1 MDAEGP
7 SGIFRDL
14 QSSRRGDGLVPIDLP
29 KEAEAESF
37 TPTTPLK
44 SGASDVHQASG
55 LGCEEQSL
63 YPILPE
69 APQKALLWV
78 RQALSTLSSGKAFI
92 ILFCRCSKFTMRL
105 SLSLG
110 ASLSFRVWFLF
121 FDQAHSLFLQ
131 NLHWWN
137 PRTLVHWHPPKPNL
151 GFLGTQIPWRAK
163 SACKHPMLWQTLSLD
178 MAGEPMQAW
187 DDKNLFWLGWLHS
200 WLS

>member
-37 TPTTPLK
+37 TPTTPLQ

-78 RQALSTLSSGKAFI
+78 RQALSTLGSGKAFI

-131 NLHWWN
+131 NLH
-137 PRTLVHWHPPKPNL
+137 
-151 GFLGTQIPWRAK
+151 
-163 SACKHPMLWQTLSLD
+163 
-178 MAGEPMQAW
+178 
-187 DDKNLFWLGWLHS
+187 
-200 WLS
+200 